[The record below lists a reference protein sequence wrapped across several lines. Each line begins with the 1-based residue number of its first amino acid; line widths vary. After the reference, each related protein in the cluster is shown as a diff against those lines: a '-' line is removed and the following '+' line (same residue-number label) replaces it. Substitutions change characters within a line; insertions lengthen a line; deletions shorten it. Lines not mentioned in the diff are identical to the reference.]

1 MTPANLDP
9 RDAVGRGGDGGGA
22 RSDPQAPLLEDL
34 LGDREYM
41 VDDHYTLV
49 EVCYTPLVEFFG
61 CAGVVAPARVDR
73 GIGRML
79 ARPSALATK
88 PMK

>member
-1 MTPANLDP
+1 MEAA
-9 RDAVGRGGDGGGA
+9 RGRI
-22 RSDPQAPLLEDL
+22 RKHLELLEDL